1 MRLMNTT
8 ILLVMGSLFFL
19 ESTVSQAAKINDDEC
34 ASIKNSFE
42 QISCYVNLAK
52 KLNELAVCDKASH
65 EGVRYQCYALF
76 AEYSKSSEI
85 CHKIPRVTKEHLTL
99 IDICLSDVALKA
111 SNPEICENINNSGL
125 RDSCFFKLAKKS
137 SDLTLCEKILDSG
150 LKSGCTGK
158 PVIVE

>member
-1 MRLMNTT
+1 MQLLKT
-8 ILLVMGSLFFL
+8 ILLMFMGSFLVL
-19 ESTVSQAAKINDDEC
+19 ESTVIQAANVHGDEC

-42 QISCYVNLAK
+42 QISCYFNLAK
-52 KLNELAVCDKASH
+52 KLNDLTVCDKASH

-85 CHKIPRVTKEHLTL
+85 CHKIPRVTKEHLSL
-99 IDICLSDVALKA
+99 IDICLSGVAFKA

-137 SDLTLCEKILDSG
+137 GDLTLCEKILDSG
-150 LKSGCTGK
+150 LKSGCSGQ